1 MKKHFFFYG
10 ASLLLTLGFIIKVL
24 IDYGVYNSTLN
35 SAPFYL
41 WILVDGIYF
50 LLPALISL
58 PIGWILHRKAKNR
71 TK

>member
-41 WILVDGIYF
+41 WILVDSIYF

-58 PIGWILHRKAKNR
+58 LIGWILHRKAKNR